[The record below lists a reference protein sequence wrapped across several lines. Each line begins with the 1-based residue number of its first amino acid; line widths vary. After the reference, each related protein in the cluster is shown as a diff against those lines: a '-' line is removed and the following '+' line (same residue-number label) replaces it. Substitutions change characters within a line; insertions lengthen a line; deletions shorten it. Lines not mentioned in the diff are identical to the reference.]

1 MNKNPKLKFIAI
13 LIYIIPIL
21 VITILTK
28 SSKFFLLSVGFM
40 TTLLGLS
47 MRFIPNYI
55 GYSKETDKYSN
66 SILFIISGIIFII
79 ISTSY

>member
-1 MNKNPKLKFIAI
+1 MNKNPNLKFIAM
-13 LIYIIPIL
+13 LIYIVPIL

-55 GYSKETDKYSN
+55 GYSKKTDKYGN
-66 SILFIISGIIFII
+66 SILFIISGIIFIMLS
-79 ISTSY
+79 ISY

>member
-1 MNKNPKLKFIAI
+1 MNKNLKLKFIAI

-21 VITILTK
+21 IITILTK

-55 GYSKETDKYSN
+55 GYSKETNKYNDST
-66 SILFIISGIIFII
+66 LFIISGIIFII
-79 ISTSY
+79 ISISY